1 MSRKLLRAIAI
12 FGACGFA
19 ACKDAGDPGGVPTTI
34 EVVTAAPTTGVVNSA
49 VAPGPSFVVKNA
61 NGQAMGATVTI
72 AVTGGGGA
80 LAGQPA
86 KSNAGATGIGTWTL
100 GKTAG
105 ANTVTVTAGSLSP
118 ITYAVTGTAAAPN
131 KVIEVNPPPILRSGS
146 ASANLTS
153 PIVVAVADTFNN
165 AIAGQVVIFS
175 IIGGGGSLTGNPTV
189 TTDASG
195 QATAPTWRLGKSADG
210 AGAQKIRAISGALS
224 PADISATVQS
234 SYNIVVR
241 FPDASSTTAA
251 QQTLFTSAAQRI
263 MGVVTGDV
271 ADVQFSN
278 TDISVGCLGQAAGT
292 TVLNETVDDVVVYA
306 SIKPIDG
313 PGNILA
319 SAGFCYYRTGAGCAV
334 GCDKVP
340 LVGVMQFDS
349 ADLNTLAGG
358 GSLQE
363 VITHEMLHIL
373 GVGTLWPSFL
383 LNFVNGA
390 GTADPQYTGAQG
402 ISGCRATGGIVSCAS
417 TVPLENTGGPGT
429 RESHWREAT
438 FGSELMTG
446 FINASPNAFSSL
458 TIGALR
464 DIGYVVNAGDN
475 DSYTIFAG
483 SIMGSSLL
491 APARMPLPANW
502 EGPSRVDVYSVDRGG
517 NIRLVRKA
525 Q

>member
-1 MSRKLLRAIAI
+1 VNQKFLRAIAV
-12 FGACGFA
+12 FGACAFA
-19 ACKDAGDPGGVPTTI
+19 ACKDAVVDPGGTPTTI
-34 EVVTAAPTTGVVNSA
+34 EVVTAAPATGVVNSA
-49 VAPGPSFVVKNA
+49 VAPGPSFLVKNA

-80 LAGQPA
+80 LTGQPA

-105 ANTVTVTAGSLSP
+105 ANTVTVTAGSLTP
-118 ITYAVTGTAAAPN
+118 ITYTVTGTAAAPT
-131 KVIEVNPPPILRSGS
+131 KVIEVSPPPILRSGL
-146 ASANLTS
+146 ASAILTS
-153 PIVVAVADTFNN
+153 PIVVAVTDTFNN

-189 TTDASG
+189 TTDANG

-224 PADISATVQS
+224 PTDISATVQS

-241 FPDASSTTAA
+241 FFDAASMTPA
-251 QQTLFTSAAQRI
+251 QQTLFTNAAQRI

-271 ADVQFSN
+271 ADVQFN
-278 TDISVGCLGQAAGT
+278 NIDISPCLGQPAGT
-292 TVLNETVDDVVVYA
+292 TVLNETVDDAVVYA

-313 PGNILA
+313 PAGILA
-319 SAGFCYYRTGAGCAV
+319 QAGFCYFRTGAGCTA

-340 LVGVMQFDS
+340 LLGVMQFDS

-373 GVGTLWPSFL
+373 GVGTLWPSVYL
-383 LNFVNGA
+383 SLINGA
-390 GTADPQYTGAQG
+390 GTLDPQYTGAQG
-402 ISGCRATGGIVSCAS
+402 IAGCKATGGIVSCAS
-417 TVPLENTGGPGT
+417 TVPLENTGGAGT
-429 RESHWREAT
+429 RDSHWREAT

-446 FINASPNAFSSL
+446 FINAGANPFSSL

-475 DSYTIFAG
+475 DAYTIFAG

-491 APARMPLPANW
+491 APAQMPLHANW
-502 EGPSRVDVYSVDRGG
+502 EGPSRVDVYSIDRGG
-517 NIRLVRKA
+517 NIRLVRKF